1 MKEPPPMA
9 HKYSVGQLVNFE
21 GMVTR
26 GAASGDYTIVSL
38 VPIERDN
45 RLTYRIKSP
54 LEPFERIVE
63 EHELSIVPD

>member
-1 MKEPPPMA
+1 MT

-26 GAASGDYTIVSL
+26 GAASGEYTIVGL

-54 LEPFERIVE
+54 LEKFERIVE
-63 EHELSIVPD
+63 EYEVSVVPD